1 MPCGLIF
8 REALFFEPRFSVA
21 TRPEL
26 LNRHNL
32 PRVRMNSTILRRID
46 VDHTG
51 STPLA
56 RTLSSKL
63 IESPLERMF
72 ELGFRGGLLVR
83 LIIIAPG

>member
-1 MPCGLIF
+1 
-8 REALFFEPRFSVA
+8 
-21 TRPEL
+21 
-26 LNRHNL
+26 
-32 PRVRMNSTILRRID
+32 MNSTILRRID